1 MPKKS
6 SASKS
11 ARKRSAKRAG
21 AAATAVKAP
30 PKRPAPAPA
39 RPPAKP
45 PAKGPAKTPAGA
57 GGAAGMI
64 LAWEDDPLTQPSA
77 APVQRPVPDLASKTL
92 PVAFDSKAPP
102 PKIYQRGTP
111 EFRFWACA
119 EAVRRAA
126 DFWSAIVPKGFA
138 WQVGAALPVH
148 LDVGEDLNAFYQRDD
163 PVGLNFFHDT
173 VNGVTYYSGES
184 PDVACHEFGHAVLD
198 GLRPEL
204 FDAAFAEVAAFHEAF
219 GDISAILSV
228 LQLQSLRAALLASVG
243 TNVARNS
250 RVSRIA
256 EQIGFAIRQRSPDL
270 VDADALRNAVNSF
283 FYRDPQQLPPSN
295 PATLLSSEPH
305 SFSRVFTAAY
315 LEVLAGIFVAQGAP
329 GNEQQLLA
337 ATQIAGKLIVTAAVG
352 ASVVPGFYSQVA
364 AHVLS
369 ADASLYGKKYR
380 DAIQSAFV
388 RRGILSLES
397 AASGATQTAAPPT
410 ARALAA
416 TAAAAAAPPEA
427 PVMAISALRYGF
439 DKPLYVVAPGHA
451 PHFAVAAAAPSV
463 GSVEPASREVAA
475 QSFLEDLLRR
485 GRIDIAEHGDPD
497 AVVAQPLR
505 RKTHELVEHED
516 GVRLARRYFDCGFDA
531 Q

>member
-1 MPKKS
+1 
-6 SASKS
+6 
-11 ARKRSAKRAG
+11 
-21 AAATAVKAP
+21 
-30 PKRPAPAPA
+30 
-39 RPPAKP
+39 
-45 PAKGPAKTPAGA
+45 
-57 GGAAGMI
+57 
-64 LAWEDDPLTQPSA
+64 
-77 APVQRPVPDLASKTL
+77 
-92 PVAFDSKAPP
+92 
-102 PKIYQRGTP
+102 
-111 EFRFWACA
+111 
-119 EAVRRAA
+119 
-126 DFWSAIVPKGFA
+126 
-138 WQVGAALPVH
+138 
-148 LDVGEDLNAFYQRDD
+148 

-228 LQLQSLRAALLASVG
+228 LQLASLRAALLASVG

>member
-6 SASKS
+6 PARSASAKTS
-11 ARKRSAKRAG
+11 KKRA
-21 AAATAVKAP
+21 AAATGGKIAP
-30 PKRPAPAPA
+30 KQPVPSPGR

-45 PAKGPAKTPAGA
+45 PAKGPAKAPSRPA
-57 GGAAGMI
+57 AAGTI
-64 LAWEDDPLTQPSA
+64 LAWEDDPLTVPSA
-77 APVQRPVPDLASKTL
+77 APVQRPVPDIASKTL
-92 PVAFDSKAPP
+92 PIAFDSKAPP

-111 EFRFWACA
+111 EFRFWASA
-119 EAVRRAA
+119 EALRRAA
-126 DFWSAIVPKGFA
+126 DFWSRVVPNGFA
-138 WQVGAALPVH
+138 WHVGAALPVH

-204 FDAAFAEVAAFHEAF
+204 FDAAFIEVAAFHESF

-228 LQLQSLRAALLASVG
+228 LQMQSLRAALIAAVG
-243 TNVARNS
+243 SNIYRNS

-256 EQIGFAIRQRSPDL
+256 EQIGFAIRQRSPDA
-270 VDADALRNAVNSF
+270 VDADSLRNAVNSF
-283 FYRDPQQLPPSN
+283 FYRDPQELPPSN
-295 PATLLSSEPH
+295 PSTLLSSEPH

-315 LEVLAGIFVAQGAP
+315 LEVLAGIFLAQGAP
-329 GNEQQLLA
+329 GSEQQLLE
-337 ATQIAGKLIVTAAVG
+337 ATAIAGKLIVTAAVG
-352 ASVVPGFYSQVA
+352 AAVVPAFYSQVA

-369 ADASLYGKKYR
+369 ADAALYGKKYR

-397 AASGATQTAAPPT
+397 AASTATQTAAPAT
-410 ARALAA
+410 AHALAM
-416 TAAAAAAPPEA
+416 TAAAAAAPPES
-427 PVMAISALRYGF
+427 PVMAISAAKYGF
-439 DKPLYVVAPGHA
+439 DKPLYLVTPGHA
-451 PHFAVAAAAPSV
+451 PQFAVAAAAPSA

-475 QSFLEDLLRR
+475 QSFLVDLLRR
-485 GRIDIAEHGDPD
+485 GRIDVGKHGDPD

-505 RKTHELVEHED
+505 RKTHVLVEHED
-516 GVRLARRYFDCGFDA
+516 GVKLARRYFDCGFDA